1 MLVFHYN
8 LLRTFLLTTGAHTL
22 MLRQETRFICGKSH
36 QDVTCAF
43 IVPSQFYASE
53 MVTKINIGTSHFL
66 NWNKIIFF
74 AYCLNRTAD
83 YIGCNWHT
91 SLTTVTS

>member
-1 MLVFHYN
+1 MLVFTTICSE
-8 LLRTFLLTTGAHTL
+8 LFLLTTGAHTL

-53 MVTKINIGTSHFL
+53 MVTKINIGTSHFCHFL
-66 NWNKIIFF
+66 NWNKINFF

-83 YIGCNWHT
+83 DIGCNWHT
-91 SLTTVTS
+91 